1 MKKKTLIVL
10 GILILISQIFIIIYT
25 YNNDNKNE
33 FSNDYMAVF
42 KNETGE
48 RVYST
53 YLYVDTK
60 GKKGKKKKKK
70 YRYINTIST
79 LSGYDSTNWNEEIVK
94 KDKLKKRKKI
104 FEIAKEHNAYS
115 YVIYEDGKIYSIEEF
130 KEMLK

>member
-1 MKKKTLIVL
+1 MKKRYLITLI
-10 GILILISQIFIIIYT
+10 ILLLISQIFIVVYS
-25 YNNDNKNE
+25 YNKDNNGPV
-33 FSNDYMAVF
+33 STDCLAVF
-42 KNETGE
+42 KGE
-48 RVYST
+48 SGEKVYST